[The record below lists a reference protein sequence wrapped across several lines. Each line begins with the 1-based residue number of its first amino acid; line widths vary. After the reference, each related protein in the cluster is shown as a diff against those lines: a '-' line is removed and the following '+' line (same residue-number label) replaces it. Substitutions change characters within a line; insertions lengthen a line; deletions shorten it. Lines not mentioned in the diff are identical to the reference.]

1 MKDTHSGNTHHDQD
15 YICIVEAV
23 GKQEAKHA
31 TIWISY
37 VANNSSVSF
46 YK

>member
-1 MKDTHSGNTHHDQD
+1 MTILRNKIKIMKDTHSGNTHHDQD

-31 TIWISY
+31 TI
-37 VANNSSVSF
+37 
-46 YK
+46 